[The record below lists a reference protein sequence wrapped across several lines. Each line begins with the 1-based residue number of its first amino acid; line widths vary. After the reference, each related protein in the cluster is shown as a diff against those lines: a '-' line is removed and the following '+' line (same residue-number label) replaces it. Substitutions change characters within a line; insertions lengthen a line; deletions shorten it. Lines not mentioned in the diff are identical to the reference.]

1 MIPELGHVALILALQ
16 LALVQGVS
24 GLVGA
29 SRTDP
34 GLMALARGAA
44 VGQLLFVLAGF
55 LALIWSFLVND
66 FSVMNVADHSS
77 RHLPV
82 EYRFTAAWG
91 TVAGPSIVLSA
102 GLLFVLTLPL
112 GRRS

>member
-16 LALVQGVS
+16 LALVQGVA

-29 SRTDP
+29 ARTDP

-55 LALIWSFLVND
+55 LALMLFLVRP
-66 FSVMNVADHSS
+66 AK
-77 RHLPV
+77 R
-82 EYRFTAAWG
+82 AA
-91 TVAGPSIVLSA
+91 AGDE
-102 GLLFVLTLPL
+102 
-112 GRRS
+112 

>member
-16 LALVQGVS
+16 LALVQGVA

-29 SRTDP
+29 ARTDP

-91 TVAGPSIVLSA
+91 SH
-102 GLLFVLTLPL
+102 
-112 GRRS
+112 